1 MVITVAVLNVFISIA
16 DLVSPKITEKRLVE
30 NVIEEVVLEDFRFE
44 TPDPFNLS
52 LAHLDFREMILILNP
67 VYVFRLNRYNLIV
80 SDL

>member
-16 DLVSPKITEKRLVE
+16 DLFSPKITEKRLVE

-44 TPDPFNLS
+44 NPDPFNLS
-52 LAHLDFREMILILNP
+52 LAHLDFREMILILNS
-67 VYVFRLNRYNLIV
+67 VYVFRLNPYNLIV